1 MKNQKLRF
9 IDLFSGLGGFRIGF
23 EKACKKKNLLSE
35 CVLSSEIKK
44 HAISTYKLNF
54 KNYKNFGDITK
65 VKDNEIPYFD
75 VLLAGFPC
83 QSFSSA
89 GAKRGF
95 YDTRGTLF
103 FEIARILKA
112 KKPKGFILEN
122 VEGLVKHDLEKNDD
136 QIGKTLKIILKTL
149 KNLGYNVTWNLLN
162 SKNFG
167 VPQDRNRIFIVGC
180 RNNKTIDLNGFN
192 IKKST
197 FKNIQENI
205 NNIKTSKFKELL
217 LKKYQPK
224 ELYGKAIK
232 DKRGG
237 SSNIHSWDL
246 EIKGK
251 ISRSQKKLMTELLK
265 QRRRKDWAKKKGIDW
280 MDGMPLTVD
289 EIHTFFG
296 NKTLFEKGIS
306 KNFLKKM
313 LFDLAKKGYLSFEH
327 PKKRIKIKTKDG
339 HYFKRVDDKQLEKG
353 FNIVVGKLSF
363 EISKIIDPMGLTP
376 TLLATDMERLGIVDR
391 GKIRSLSI
399 GECKKL
405 FGFSGS
411 YQINLNSS
419 KSYNLFGESIVI
431 PVVKSVSERLIEAI
445 I

>member
-1 MKNQKLRF
+1 MNQKIKF

-23 EKACKKKNLLSE
+23 EKACEKKRIVPE
-35 CVLSSEIKK
+35 CIFSSEIKK
-44 HAISTYKLNF
+44 HAILTYKLNF
-54 KNYKNFGDITK
+54 KDNKNYGDITK
-65 VKDNEIPYFD
+65 VKDNEIPNFD

-83 QSFSSA
+83 QSFSAA
-89 GAKRGF
+89 GSKRGF

-122 VEGLVKHDLEKNDD
+122 VEGLVKHDLDKDGD
-136 QIGKTLKIILKTL
+136 RIGRTLRIILKTL
-149 KNLGYNVTWNLLN
+149 TNLGYNVSWNLLN

-167 VPQDRNRIFIVGC
+167 IPQDRNRIFIVGC
-180 RNNKTIDLNGFN
+180 KNNKTIDLNGFK
-192 IKKST
+192 IKKT
-197 FKNIQENI
+197 NFKSIKENA

-251 ISRSQKKLMTELLK
+251 ITVSQKKLMTELLK
-265 QRRRKDWAKKKGIDW
+265 QRRRRNWAIKKGIDW
-280 MDGMPLTVD
+280 MDGMPLTID

-296 NKTLFEKGIS
+296 NKTLLEKGIS
-306 KNFLKKM
+306 KNHLKKM
-313 LFDLAKKGYLSFEH
+313 LFDLSKKGYLSYEH
-327 PKKRIKIKTKDG
+327 PKKRVKIKTKNG
-339 HYFKRVDDKQLEKG
+339 HYFERVDDTQLEKG

-376 TLLATDMERLGIVDR
+376 TLLATDMERLGVIDR
-391 GKIRSLSI
+391 GKLRSLTI

-405 FGFSGS
+405 FGFSKS
-411 YQINLNSS
+411 YKINLNNA
-419 KSYNLFGESIVI
+419 KSYNLFGESIVV
-431 PVVKSVSERLIEAI
+431 PVVKAVSERLIEAI